1 MKIIIVGAGIAGVS
15 TYLLLKK
22 HLLDDPSSNLK
33 DHISITIYESHHP
46 RFDNAHDEKKG
57 NTSFEEL
64 SSSTALVGGGLG
76 IAPNGMRILRNLDEK
91 LHDEILKRG
100 FLIEHAVMKSARGW
114 RLGKIRWGDMREPEE
129 FCVSIARHRLWEC
142 LRDAVGEGVIQYKR
156 VAAVKNGKDGKSVVT
171 FADGSADEEAE
182 LVIGADGV
190 KSTVRKAI
198 FGDKYPPSYEY
209 VQMRSPRKFSC

>member
-1 MKIIIVGAGIAGVS
+1 MKIIIVGAGIAGIT

-22 HLLDDPSSNLK
+22 HLLDDPSSNVK
-33 DHISITIYESHHP
+33 NHISITIYESHHS
-46 RFDNAHDEKKG
+46 RIDNSKDEKYC
-57 NTSFEEL
+57 NTSFEDL

-76 IAPNGMRILRNLDEK
+76 IAPNGMRILRDLDEK

-100 FLIEHAVMKSARGW
+100 FVVEHAILRSARGW

-142 LRDAVGEGVIQYKR
+142 LRDVVGEGVIQYKK
-156 VAAVKNGKDGKSVVT
+156 VAEVKNGMGGKTVVT

-198 FGDKYPPSYEY
+198 FGDKYPPFYE
-209 VQMRSPRKFSC
+209 